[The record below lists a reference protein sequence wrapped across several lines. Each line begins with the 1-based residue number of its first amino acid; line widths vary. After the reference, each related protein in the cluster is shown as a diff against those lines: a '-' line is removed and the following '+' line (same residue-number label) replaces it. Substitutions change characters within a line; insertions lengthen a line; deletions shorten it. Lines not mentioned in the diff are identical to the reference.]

1 MERAIADVL
10 PCDRCVLV
18 LFDKEKDVFRV
29 HALAAKT
36 GLRELG
42 VGTEIPRKGTVF
54 ETLAK
59 QGPVVV
65 QDLQEEK
72 GLTGPDEKLREMGI
86 RSVVSVPLIGKS
98 GFVGSLA
105 MGSVEPNRYTQRD
118 GLFLQEAGE
127 QICLALENM
136 EAYEEIALLKQR
148 LEHENLYL
156 QEEIKIQH
164 DFEDI
169 IGDRPGDQE
178 GTEVCRNGRAHRRH
192 RSSHQ

>member
-1 MERAIADVL
+1 M
-10 PCDRCVLV
+10 
-18 LFDKEKDVFRV
+18 
-29 HALAAKT
+29 
-36 GLRELG
+36 
-42 VGTEIPRKGTVF
+42 F

-59 QGPVVV
+59 QGPIVV

-127 QICLALENM
+127 QSCLALENM

-164 DFEDI
+164 DFEGI
-169 IGDRPGDQE
+169 IGDSPGIRKVLKSVETVGPTDATVLLISE
-178 GTEVCRNGRAHRRH
+178 TGTGKELVARALHE
-192 RSSHQ
+192 RSTRKECDLG